1 LDKAGYT
8 TVQMEKQP
16 Q

>member
-1 LDKAGYT
+1 VDKAGYT